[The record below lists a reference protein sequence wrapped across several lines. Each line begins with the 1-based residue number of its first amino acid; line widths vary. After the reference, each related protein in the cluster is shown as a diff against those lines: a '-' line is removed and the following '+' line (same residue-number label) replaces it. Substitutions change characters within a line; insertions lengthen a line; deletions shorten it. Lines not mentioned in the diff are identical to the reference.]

1 MNITKEAQV
10 TEEKIFIDTRPI
22 GVVLLSK
29 SSRYF
34 AFSGLALLWYFIV
47 TLPTPPGLTFA
58 GQKALAVF
66 AVCLILWITH
76 MIPLAVTS
84 LLAIALI
91 PLTGVMTSKES
102 FAMFGNQAVFFIMGA
117 LILSAALMKSGLSS
131 RITLWFLR
139 KFGSSSS
146 RLLTGL
152 LLVPAFLSFW
162 MPEHAVVAMMFPI
175 VLEIAHSLEV
185 RPLQDKYGQ
194 AMFLSMAWGAAIGGV
209 ATFLGGARNIL
220 AVAILKETTGQFI
233 GFFEWMVAV
242 VPIVIIMLIIAFFVI
257 RFFHPGKVEDTS
269 KAVQVLEQ
277 KNEQLGEV
285 TLEQK
290 LIGGVMFSTV
300 LAWVFLSGV
309 ADLANIAIV
318 AVVVL
323 FIFKLVKWQ
332 DLEDYV
338 NWGIILMYGG
348 AIALGFALQ
357 KTGAAGWLSNI
368 VVDKFGLSSFLVIVV
383 LAVLAIS
390 FTEGMSNV
398 AVVAMLLPV
407 ALGIAKTY
415 GIDYKIIVFVI
426 AVPAGLGFAMPMGNP
441 PNAIAFSSG
450 FVSQKKMF
458 MMGAMLDIAALT
470 VFIAMALL
478 YWPLIG
484 LKF

>member
-1 MNITKEAQV
+1 MLNEFEAI
-10 TEEKIFIDTRPI
+10 EEKIVIDTRPI
-22 GVVLLSK
+22 GIVLLSK
-29 SSRYF
+29 GSRYF

-47 TLPTPPGLTFA
+47 SLPTPDGLTFA
-58 GQKALAVF
+58 GQKALAIF
-66 AVCLILWITH
+66 AISLILWVTH
-76 MIPLAVTS
+76 LIPLAVTS
-84 LLAIALI
+84 LLALALI
-91 PLTGVMTSKES
+91 PLTGVLTSKES
-102 FAMFGNQAVFFIMGA
+102 FAMFGNQAVFFILGA

-131 RITLWFLR
+131 RITVWFLS
-139 KFGSSSS
+139 KFGNNSS

-175 VLEIAHSLEV
+175 VLEIAHALEI
-185 RPLQDKYGQ
+185 RPLQDRYGQ
-194 AMFLSMAWGAAIGGV
+194 AMFLSMAWGAAIGGIG
-209 ATFLGGARNIL
+209 TFLGGARNIL
-220 AVAILKETTGQFI
+220 AVGILKETTGQFI

-242 VPIVIIMLIIAFFVI
+242 IPIVLIMLVIAFFVI
-257 RFFHPGKVEDTS
+257 RAFHPREVKDTS
-269 KAVQVLEQ
+269 RALEVLEQ
-277 KNEQLGEV
+277 KNEQLGQV

-300 LAWVFLSGV
+300 LAWVFLSSV
-309 ADLANIAIV
+309 TDLATIAIL

-323 FIFKLVKWQ
+323 FVFKLVKWQ

-348 AIALGFALQ
+348 AIALGLALQ

-368 VVDKFGLSSFLVIVV
+368 VVDKFGLSSFLIIIV

-390 FTEGMSNV
+390 FTEGMSNA

-407 ALGIAKTY
+407 ALGIGKTY
-415 GIDYKIIVFVI
+415 GIDYKIIVFAI

-441 PNAIAFSSG
+441 PNAIAYSSG
-450 FVSQKKMF
+450 FISRKKMF
-458 MMGAMLDIAALT
+458 MIGAILDITALA
-470 VFIAMALL
+470 VFVAMALL

-484 LKF
+484 LKI